1 MEFLIVPMT
10 PEHAPQVAALEK
22 ACFSAPWD
30 ERSIRDE
37 LQNPLSLWLA
47 AVSGER
53 VAGYVGSEL
62 VPDEA
67 DMMNLAVAP
76 EWRRQGVAQALLTD
90 LLAALRAR
98 GIRSLTLEV
107 RASNRPARSLY
118 EKNGFFQAGL
128 RKNYYFQP
136 VEDALILRKEPLG

>member
-1 MEFLIVPMT
+1 
-10 PEHAPQVAALEK
+10 
-22 ACFSAPWD
+22 
-30 ERSIRDE
+30 
-37 LQNPLSLWLA
+37 
-47 AVSGER
+47 
-53 VAGYVGSEL
+53 
-62 VPDEA
+62 
-67 DMMNLAVAP
+67 MNLAVAP